1 MVHARKLEDV
11 FCSEGYKVDYSG
23 VVYNDFVI
31 LGPKN
36 NHAGIKDIILYNNII
51 KKHGFFPCFLFN

>member
-36 NHAGIKDIILYNNII
+36 NHAGIKGIILYNNII
-51 KKHGFFPCFLFN
+51 KKTRIFSVFFV